1 MTVEQGIGFA
11 ISFVKVLFAVVA
23 IVIGGMTIW
32 KLSLSGFNVDPKA
45 GAEIAACFAAS
56 YFFLK

>member
-1 MTVEQGIGFA
+1 MTIEAAVSLLLGILKVMFA
-11 ISFVKVLFAVVA
+11 IVALVV
-23 IVIGGMTIW
+23 GGMTVW
-32 KLSLSGFNVDPKA
+32 KLGLSGFNFDARA

>member
-1 MTVEQGIGFA
+1 MTVDQGIASA
-11 ISFVKVLFAVVA
+11 ISFIKVLFAIVA

-32 KLSLSGFNVDPKA
+32 KLGLSGFNVDAKS

>member
-1 MTVEQGIGFA
+1 MYERRIAYFGPFE
-11 ISFVKVLFAVVA
+11 SLMLFAVVA

>member
-1 MTVEQGIGFA
+1 MTIAAAIAVFLDVLKVMFA
-11 ISFVKVLFAVVA
+11 IVALVV
-23 IVIGGMTIW
+23 GGMTVW
-32 KLSLSGFNVDPKA
+32 KLGLSGFNFDARA